1 MQFEERQKERN
12 SFSNRALVSFII
24 FTVLFLAVLGRIFYL
39 QITTNETYLTAA
51 ESNRT
56 YTVPVQ
62 SLRGKILDRNGNVL
76 VGNKATFDL
85 ITIPAKIEN
94 LDAFLANIAE
104 FLPISD
110 KGLETYKKLFN
121 SKAIYNR
128 ELVLLKDLTEAQIAS
143 FEVCLL
149 YTSPSP
155 RD

>member
-62 SLRGKILDRNGNVL
+62 SLRGKIFDRNGNVL

-94 LDAFLANIAE
+94 LV
-104 FLPISD
+104 SS
-110 KGLETYKKLFN
+110 LETTL
-121 SKAIYNR
+121 
-128 ELVLLKDLTEAQIAS
+128 S
-143 FEVCLL
+143 FVWHLNCHV
-149 YTSPSP
+149 SHI
-155 RD
+155 